1 MIRGEDANLVQ
12 SDLDFGVDSAHTVRM
27 SEFDQ
32 SVTTGNGA
40 PGTVDRVRALAGAI
54 DLDGVNMAATLEA
67 AMAISGPRPQLEET
81 REPELFRL
89 RHPDMPEWK
98 NVIDRSVRQ
107 PQARRGDALSP
118 VRQIAFG
125 PAPFIERLG
134 DLDVFK
140 IRSDALL
147 MHLAHPMMKRALG
160 MLTRRRYPGEGGV
173 SRWTVRLG
181 GVPPGAEAL
190 ILLSI
195 EELGVNGL
203 RESFHHWV
211 RTVGFAIRGGR
222 IGSPLMDLSQGEL
235 GSGRGTTKSA
245 DWDHARDLLGDA
257 DRDLRRWLRTRQDDL
272 TKSLRGQL
280 KADEA
285 EARKREDKR
294 YRQREGEVS
303 TLITQNT
310 VRRLEREISDL
321 KVKREQGQLF
331 DEAGGLE
338 KLDLSIEE
346 REQEIER
353 RRGHYEEI
361 REQLRR
367 ERTRILNLLLPA
379 RFALAD
385 EARVFPVTVEV
396 RLPEPGVRASR
407 DR

>member
-1 MIRGEDANLVQ
+1 
-12 SDLDFGVDSAHTVRM
+12 
-27 SEFDQ
+27 
-32 SVTTGNGA
+32 
-40 PGTVDRVRALAGAI
+40 
-54 DLDGVNMAATLEA
+54 
-67 AMAISGPRPQLEET
+67 MAISGPRPQLEET

-173 SRWTVRLG
+173 SRWTG
-181 GVPPGAEAL
+181 SAGWGVAGRRSANSAEHRRARC
-190 ILLSI
+190 
-195 EELGVNGL
+195 E
-203 RESFHHWV
+203 RTQESFHHWV

-257 DRDLRRWLRTRQDDL
+257 DRDLRRWCAHVRTTSQ
-272 TKSLRGQL
+272 S
-280 KADEA
+280 ACA
-285 EARKREDKR
+285 
-294 YRQREGEVS
+294 V
-303 TLITQNT
+303 N
-310 VRRLEREISDL
+310 
-321 KVKREQGQLF
+321 
-331 DEAGGLE
+331 
-338 KLDLSIEE
+338 
-346 REQEIER
+346 
-353 RRGHYEEI
+353 
-361 REQLRR
+361 
-367 ERTRILNLLLPA
+367 
-379 RFALAD
+379 
-385 EARVFPVTVEV
+385 
-396 RLPEPGVRASR
+396 
-407 DR
+407 